1 MKLKNIIVTGVML
14 SAMISTVAVSSG
26 FADTQKITISAGKET
41 AEAGK
46 SFSVDISISDI
57 QPTGM
62 NACEFAIQYD
72 SSIISIDS
80 VEKGS
85 ITNTGAD
92 TKDTTASDVLIFDSE
107 ISEDTVNVV
116 WTTGADSDYWIKD
129 SGIFCTVSGKVS
141 SSASN
146 GDVALIKLIPI
157 ARDTNP
163 DSGKVNDKMVFSYI
177 DGDSKA
183 YYDYSVSDGSVTVGK
198 ASSGNI
204 LWGDVNVDGKVEI
217 ADVVSASA
225 YVGDSG
231 NNAIETQGLING
243 DVQNNGDGI
252 TSGDVLAIQQYLANI
267 VAVLPV

>member
-1 MKLKNIIVTGVML
+1 
-14 SAMISTVAVSSG
+14 
-26 FADTQKITISAGKET
+26 
-41 AEAGK
+41 
-46 SFSVDISISDI
+46 
-57 QPTGM
+57 
-62 NACEFAIQYD
+62 
-72 SSIISIDS
+72 
-80 VEKGS
+80 
-85 ITNTGAD
+85 
-92 TKDTTASDVLIFDSE
+92 
-107 ISEDTVNVV
+107 
-116 WTTGADSDYWIKD
+116 
-129 SGIFCTVSGKVS
+129 
-141 SSASN
+141 
-146 GDVALIKLIPI
+146 
-157 ARDTNP
+157 
-163 DSGKVNDKMVFSYI
+163 MVFSYI